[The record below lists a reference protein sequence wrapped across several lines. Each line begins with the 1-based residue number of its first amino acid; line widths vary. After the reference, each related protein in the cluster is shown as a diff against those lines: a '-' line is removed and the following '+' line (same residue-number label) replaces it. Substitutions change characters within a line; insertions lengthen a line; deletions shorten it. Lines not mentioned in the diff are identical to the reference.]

1 MSDESRSQSSS
12 QPKPQRKRPQHA
24 NHNHGAKRSNNRR
37 PNNKRPRSNGNGSK
51 PIIYLAEDQL
61 QGEAT
66 PISGVLFINSKGCGL
81 LRLAENNFGEQPKDP
96 VIPPDLVK
104 KHGLRPGFYIQVLA
118 KKAPQSMQ
126 AISIESING
135 QSNLDTDNLPIFEEL
150 RAINP
155 NKKFTF
161 ETTSDKYSTRVLDIV
176 APVGKGQRGLIV
188 APPRSGKTSLLLDL
202 ASAIETNYSDECA
215 LLILLVDE
223 RPEEVTEFRRQFP
236 NAEIYASSN
245 DDSSQKHAQVA
256 ELCIERGKRL
266 VEQGKDAIILM
277 DSITRLARAYN
288 QMLSS
293 GGNKPQGNRGNNG
306 RGGGRG
312 IQTGGI
318 MVGALETP
326 RRLFAA
332 ARNTEEA
339 GSLTILATALVQTN
353 SRADEAIFQEFK
365 GTGNMELVLDRQI
378 AEQYIFPAV
387 DILKSG
393 TRREELLLAEIHC
406 DKISRIRKGLSGNR
420 NPAAALEKFLFFI
433 KRFPSNNQM
442 LLEIKS

>member
-1 MSDESRSQSSS
+1 MSEESSRPASQK
-12 QPKPQRKRPQHA
+12 QPQRKRPQHQNNGGKRP
-24 NHNHGAKRSNNRR
+24 NHNRR
-37 PNNKRPRSNGNGSK
+37 PNHKRPRNNGSGAK

-61 QGEAT
+61 QGEPT
-66 PISGVLFINSKGCGL
+66 LIEGVLFINSKGCGL
-81 LRLAENNFGEQPKDP
+81 LRLAQNNFGEQANDP
-96 VIPPDLVK
+96 VIPPDLIK
-104 KHGLRPGFYIQVLA
+104 EHGLRPGFYIKAIA
-118 KKAPQSMQ
+118 KKAPQSLQ
-126 AISIESING
+126 VISIESINNE
-135 QSNLDTDNLPIFEEL
+135 SKLDIDNLPIFEEL

-161 ETTSDKYSTRVLDIV
+161 ETTSDKYSTRVLDII

-202 ASAIETNYSDECA
+202 ASAIETNYSDDCT

-223 RPEEVTEFRRQFP
+223 RPEEVTEFKRQFP

-245 DDSSQKHAQVA
+245 DDNAQKHAQVA

-266 VEQGKDAIILM
+266 VEQGKDALILM

-288 QMLSS
+288 QMLS
-293 GGNKPQGNRGNNG
+293 GGNKNQGNRGNNG
-306 RGGGRG
+306 RGGRG
-312 IQTGGI
+312 IQSGGI

-332 ARNTEEA
+332 ARNTQEA

-420 NPAAALEKFLFFI
+420 HPADALEKFLFFI
-433 KRFPSNNQM
+433 KRFPNNNQM